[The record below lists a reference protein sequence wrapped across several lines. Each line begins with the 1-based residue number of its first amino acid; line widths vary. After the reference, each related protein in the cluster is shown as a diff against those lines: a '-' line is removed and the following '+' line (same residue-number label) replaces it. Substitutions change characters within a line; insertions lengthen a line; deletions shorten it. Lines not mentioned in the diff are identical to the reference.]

1 MKTRKELQNQIENL
15 QSELK
20 IVETLCKYVPEKYA
34 ICFGGMVVD
43 SGYSMGEV
51 VRYSINGDI
60 IMDDGYCQD
69 YAKSCRYK
77 AKHGLVIFDFKNR
90 KQLKEYC
97 EARGKYSDLC
107 KSAVYYRN
115 EISRMRGEIIIHR
128 YRGET
133 KTADSMHEK
142 INEYY
147 EKLNARNAEIAEQV
161 RICKAMLLA
170 VYDEKNSVV
179 KKLTL

>member
-1 MKTRKELQNQIENL
+1 MI
-15 QSELK
+15 
-20 IVETLCKYVPEKYA
+20 
-34 ICFGGMVVD
+34 
-43 SGYSMGEV
+43 
-51 VRYSINGDI
+51 
-60 IMDDGYCQD
+60 
-69 YAKSCRYK
+69 
-77 AKHGLVIFDFKNR
+77 IFDFKNR

-107 KSAVYYRN
+107 KSAVYYRS

-128 YRGET
+128 YRCEI
-133 KTADSMHEK
+133 KTADSIQEK
-142 INEYY
+142 INEFY
-147 EKLNARNAEIAEQV
+147 ERLNVCNAEIAEQV